1 MGAIRQA
8 YYNLFSRIYDHI
20 IRLHSR
26 DREGSLR
33 EFIAARTR
41 VSEGDKVLDLCT
53 GTGAVAVE
61 LSKSVGKGGLV
72 VGLDFSS
79 GMLEKA
85 KQKSERLNLAHVCFV
100 RGDAGRLPFKDSSL
114 HGVTCSHAF
123 YELKGIERE
132 MAVEE
137 VARVLEK
144 GGRFSLMEHVIPET
158 LFLRLLFYIRLF
170 FLGSKDVKQFLRNEE
185 SIFGKRFKNITKEI
199 SPTGQSKLIYAEKG
213 ETETKCQ

>member
-8 YYNLFSRIYDHI
+8 YYNLFSRFYDPI

-33 EFIAARTR
+33 EFITARTR
-41 VSEGDKVLDLCT
+41 VSEGDRVLDLCT
-53 GTGAVAVE
+53 GTGAVTVE
-61 LSKSVGKGGLV
+61 LAKSVGKGGLV

-85 KQKSERLNLAHVCFV
+85 KQKSVKLNLAQVCFV
-100 RGDAGRLPFKDSSL
+100 LGDAGRLPFKDSSFR
-114 HGVTCSHAF
+114 GVTCSHAF
-123 YELKGIERE
+123 YELRGSERE

-144 GGRFSLMEHVIPET
+144 EGRFCLMEHVMSEK
-158 LFLRLLFYIRLF
+158 LFLRMLFSIRLF

-185 SIFGKRFKNITKEI
+185 SIFGKRYKNIAREL
-199 SPTGQSKLIYAEKG
+199 SPSGQSKLICAEKG
-213 ETETKCQ
+213 EDI

>member
-1 MGAIRQA
+1 MGAIRQV
-8 YYNLFSRIYDHI
+8 YYNLFSRIYDPI

-33 EFIAARTR
+33 EFITARTR
-41 VSEGDKVLDLCT
+41 VSAGDRALDLCT

-61 LSKSVGKGGLV
+61 LAERVGKGGLV

-79 GMLEKA
+79 GMVEKA
-85 KQKSERLNLAHVCFV
+85 KQKSVKLNLSQVCFV
-100 RGDAGRLPFKDSSL
+100 QANAARLPFKDSVFR
-114 HGVTCSHAF
+114 GVTCSHAF
-123 YELKGIERE
+123 YELKGFERE

-144 GGRFSLMEHVIPET
+144 GGRFCLMEHALPEK
-158 LFLRLLFYIRLF
+158 LFSRVLFYIRLF

-185 SIFGKRFKNITKEI
+185 SIFGKRFKNIAKEM
-199 SPTGQSKLIYAEKG
+199 SPSGQSKLICAEKG
-213 ETETKCQ
+213 ENMRNT

>member
-33 EFIAARTR
+33 EFITARTR

-61 LSKSVGKGGLV
+61 LARSVGKGGLV

-85 KQKSERLNLAHVCFV
+85 KQKSVKLNLAQVCFV
-100 RGDAGRLPFKDSSL
+100 RGNAGRLPFQDSSFR
-114 HGVTCSHAF
+114 GVTCSHAF
-123 YELKGIERE
+123 YELKGFERE

-144 GGRFSLMEHVIPET
+144 GGRFCLMEHVIPEK
-158 LFLRLLFYIRLF
+158 LFLRVLFYIRLF

-185 SIFGKRFKNITKEI
+185 SIFGKKFKNIVKEM

-213 ETETKCQ
+213 ENIGNT

>member
-8 YYNLFSRIYDHI
+8 YYNLFSRIYDPI

-26 DREGSLR
+26 DRAGSLR
-33 EFIAARTR
+33 EFITARTR
-41 VSEGDKVLDLCT
+41 VSEGDKVLDICT

-61 LSKSVGKGGLV
+61 LARSVGKSGLA

-85 KQKSERLNLAHVCFV
+85 KQKSMKLNLAQVCFV
-100 RGDAGRLPFKDSSL
+100 RANAGQLPFRDCSFR
-114 HGVTCSHAF
+114 GVTCSHAF
-123 YELKGIERE
+123 YELKGFERE

-144 GGRFSLMEHVIPET
+144 GGRFCLMEHALPEK
-158 LFLRLLFYIRLF
+158 LFSRVLFYIRLF

-185 SIFGKRFKNITKEI
+185 SIFGKRFKNIAKEM
-199 SPTGQSKLIYAEKG
+199 SPSGQSKLICAEKG
-213 ETETKCQ
+213 ENR